1 MARVTVRIDFDKSR
15 QIGPGKIRLLE
26 LIGEHGSISAASR
39 HMGMSYRRA
48 WGLIENL
55 NAMFAT
61 PLIIAHTG
69 GSGGGSAE
77 LTEVG
82 REVIRCYREI
92 ERAVSAA
99 RAAEL
104 QELDSFL
111 AGVSVG
117 GRG

>member
-1 MARVTVRIDFDKSR
+1 LAHITIRIDFDKSR

-55 NAMFAT
+55 NAMFTA

-69 GSGGGSAE
+69 GTGGGSAA
-77 LTEVG
+77 LTETG
-82 REVIRCYREI
+82 REVIRCYRKI
-92 ERAVSAA
+92 EDAAAAA
-99 RAAEL
+99 RVTEL
-104 QELDSFL
+104 QKLDSFL
-111 AGVSVG
+111 VSAAVRDQG
-117 GRG
+117 

>member
-15 QIGPGKIRLLE
+15 HIGPGKIRLLE
-26 LIGEHGSISAASR
+26 LIGEHGSISAASS

-55 NAMFAT
+55 NAMFTA

-77 LTEVG
+77 LTETG
-82 REVIRCYREI
+82 RQVIRCYREI
-92 ERAVSAA
+92 EGAASAMGA
-99 RAAEL
+99 PGL
-104 QELDSFL
+104 QKLDSFL
-111 AGVSVG
+111 AAAT
-117 GRG
+117 RGDQG

>member
-1 MARVTVRIDFDKSR
+1 MAHITIRIDFDKSR

-39 HMGMSYRRA
+39 QMGMSYRRA

-55 NAMFAT
+55 NAIFAA

-69 GSGGGSAE
+69 GTGGGSAE
-77 LTEVG
+77 LTETG

-92 ERAVSAA
+92 EDAAAAV

-104 QELDSFL
+104 KRLDSFL
-111 AGVSVG
+111 VPGTALDQT
-117 GRG
+117 

>member
-1 MARVTVRIDFDKSR
+1 MAHVTIRIDFDKSR

-39 HMGMSYRRA
+39 QMGMSYRRA

-55 NAMFAT
+55 NSMFAK
-61 PLIIAHTG
+61 PLITAHTG
-69 GSGGGSAE
+69 GSGGGSAQ
-77 LTEVG
+77 LTETG

-92 ERAVSAA
+92 EGTAAAV

-104 QELDSFL
+104 KRLDSFL
-111 AGVSVG
+111 VPGAALDQT
-117 GRG
+117 